1 MARPNTNGGKQR
13 VGARAWAPDV
23 GGRPAG
29 LLLPDGIADAPWLG
43 SVELDEVLPQPAASS
58 APVTMTTAKR
68 RIRLGANE
76 DLLRTYKLYRPASM
90 VPEPHTWRSG

>member
-29 LLLPDGIADAPWLG
+29 LLLRDGIADVAGWLRG
-43 SVELDEVLPQPAASS
+43 LV
-58 APVTMTTAKR
+58 
-68 RIRLGANE
+68 G
-76 DLLRTYKLYRPASM
+76 
-90 VPEPHTWRSG
+90 